1 MDSTDLSELLLHSTI
16 RIECTNNQTWSLG
29 TGFFFAF
36 SCDTSNK
43 SIPVIVT
50 NKHVIDGATDGK
62 LIFSLCDE
70 EKKYIPG
77 KTFIYHISDF
87 EEAWIPHPD
96 KNVDL
101 CVLPLSRF
109 YDNLKPEDGHIYA
122 MYLTEDHLLSKHDW
136 DDVSHIEEVTIVGY
150 PDGVWDTQNHLPLV
164 RRGITASSIH
174 YDFDGQ
180 PEFIVDA
187 AIFPGSSGS
196 PIYLYNS
203 GIFPARD
210 GILRGN
216 RLRLLGINRAVKV
229 HFLAGEVYDPDNP
242 NTNSKRIELKVPNGL
257 GIASH
262 ARKLLDFKAVFG
274 I

>member
-1 MDSTDLSELLLHSTI
+1 M
-16 RIECTNNQTWSLG
+16 
-29 TGFFFAF
+29 
-36 SCDTSNK
+36 
-43 SIPVIVT
+43 
-50 NKHVIDGATDGK
+50 
-62 LIFSLCDE
+62 
-70 EKKYIPG
+70 
-77 KTFIYHISDF
+77 
-87 EEAWIPHPD
+87 
-96 KNVDL
+96 
-101 CVLPLSRF
+101 LPLSRF

-257 GIASH
+257 GIAIH